1 MLRGYEDEEEA
12 KDQFLNKYGF
22 GYEDDKVGNRAG
34 PWRRAHA
41 IAKLSGV
48 PNTTYPIG
56 SPPYQLHKERLGPP
70 LRDSPLARL
79 VREKK
84 QKTAELVKLYLI
96 SLGEKPLD
104 EASVEREGVRWQQAA
119 GAGGVDRLSRH
130 SASYA
135 VDKDLSVEGNKV
147 A

>member
-104 EASVEREGVRWQQAA
+104 EASVERWSFRR
-119 GAGGVDRLSRH
+119 GVDRLSRH

-135 VDKDLSVEGNKV
+135 VMIDKDLSVEGNKV